1 MFATQNIGSPD
12 AIKGMNSSQKQWQS
26 NIKKQFNIETKFDLQ
41 SNSSLIGK
49 FQKVQENEKDLFS
62 NYNSIQLPPATPGR
76 QMDLIRK

>member
-49 FQKVQENEKDLFS
+49 FQKVQEETWLKYHGITISQATVNVQLKD
-62 NYNSIQLPPATPGR
+62 T
-76 QMDLIRK
+76 